1 MEEPIDVSIVI
12 PVKNEEDSIPVL
24 FEEIYE
30 TMVKTNFNWE
40 CVWIDDGSTDNSLS
54 RCKELNKKHPNQHY
68 IQFKE
73 NYGQSAA
80 LSEGFR
86 LAKGLVIATLDGD
99 LQNDPK
105 DVPRL
110 VETLHNSEVQM
121 VNGYRQFRSDNFI
134 KKISSRIANGFRNWQ
149 THSNI
154 KDVGCSMRVF
164 YKEVISGIPVFRGMH
179 RFLPTLVVINGYRSI
194 EVPVNHRERKY
205 GKTKYGI
212 NNRLWVG
219 IADTF
224 AVKWMQNRSVN
235 PEIVEKL

>member
-1 MEEPIDVSIVI
+1 
-12 PVKNEEDSIPVL
+12 
-24 FEEIYE
+24 
-30 TMVKTNFNWE
+30 
-40 CVWIDDGSTDNSLS
+40 
-54 RCKELNKKHPNQHY
+54 
-68 IQFKE
+68 
-73 NYGQSAA
+73 
-80 LSEGFR
+80 
-86 LAKGLVIATLDGD
+86 
-99 LQNDPK
+99 
-105 DVPRL
+105 
-110 VETLHNSEVQM
+110 
-121 VNGYRQFRSDNFI
+121 
-134 KKISSRIANGFRNWQ
+134 
-149 THSNI
+149 
-154 KDVGCSMRVF
+154 MRVF